1 MQIMSP
7 RTGRPP
13 KEDSRKNQY
22 RLRMSDDEV
31 AKLEIC
37 CEKTGLTKA
46 EIIRKGIDKVFEEV
60 NK

>member
-1 MQIMSP
+1 
-7 RTGRPP
+7 
-13 KEDSRKNQY
+13 
-22 RLRMSDDEV
+22 MSDDEV